1 MGKKLLPACL
11 AAVLLFWARVAGA
24 AVPNDE
30 GQVLGFTPK
39 LGGYIEAWYRN
50 DGSDLSNQ
58 ATSSKKVDNEF
69 RVRRARITAK
79 GNVTGELGYKLTASL
94 DGPSP
99 GSSPSSAKLWDA
111 YISYTADELL
121 KVTAGQFKYD
131 FTLEGLESTTDRIPV
146 LRAESINDIAG
157 KLGTAGGSF
166 RDIGVKV
173 NGTYKKAL
181 GLTYGVAVINGSG
194 INTGDNNGSKDV
206 VGRVTITPVE
216 DLTVGASVYVGKG
229 QNEGVAFEVKE
240 SAWCI
245 DAEYRYSGVKLRG
258 EYIAAR
264 WKNWD
269 ASTSAALEGRT
280 ERPKGWYVQAS
291 YRLPVL
297 ESLEVMGRYEEYEK
311 DSDTAESTLKTTTTG
326 LTYHLKGKTRITAN
340 YLFRDAGSSPVVKAQ
355 ETNATGGNIG
365 DLFLLQAILVF

>member
-1 MGKKLLPACL
+1 MGKKLFLACL
-11 AAVLLFWARVAGA
+11 AAVPFFMA
-24 AVPNDE
+24 AVCAAAPPDE
-30 GQVLGFTPK
+30 GRVIGYTPS

-50 DGSDLSNQ
+50 DASDLSNQ
-58 ATSSKKVDNEF
+58 AASSKKVDNEF

-79 GNVTGELGYKLTASL
+79 GNVTTELGYKLTASL
-94 DGPSP
+94 DGPAP

-111 YISYTADELL
+111 YISYTANELL

-146 LRAESINDIAG
+146 LRAEAINDIAG
-157 KLGTAGGSF
+157 KLGTTGGSF

-173 NGTYKKAL
+173 NGSYKRAL

-194 INTGDNNGSKDV
+194 INTGDNNGSKDI

-216 DLTVGASVYVGKG
+216 DLTVGASAYSGKG
-229 QNEGVAFEVKE
+229 QSEGAAFEVKE
-240 SAWCI
+240 SAWGV
-245 DAEYRYSGVKLRG
+245 DAEYGYSGLKLRG

-269 ASTSAALEGRT
+269 ASTSSSSEGRT

-291 YRLPVL
+291 YRVPVF

-311 DSDTAESTLKTTTTG
+311 DADTAESTLKTTTAG

-340 YLFRDAGSSPVVKAQ
+340 YLFRDAGSSPVVKA
-355 ETNATGGNIG
+355 EESNATGGNIG